1 MYDIRGLK
9 SLNSVYDAI
18 LGALFPFPSQQ
29 MKLLWKCSQDLRN
42 ERPEVE
48 RWENRLSFHNL
59 LSISGGKKVEYLWE
73 SFILSLFSICS
84 FYLSSISILPVF
96 YVYSYPNETQPL
108 VTRVSRDR
116 LSLSSPFQLVAT
128 IIDYAHLIG
137 G

>member
-1 MYDIRGLK
+1 MLQLI
-9 SLNSVYDAI
+9 
-18 LGALFPFPSQQ
+18 
-29 MKLLWKCSQDLRN
+29 
-42 ERPEVE
+42 
-48 RWENRLSFHNL
+48 
-59 LSISGGKKVEYLWE
+59 
-73 SFILSLFSICS
+73 LFSPDSIVPS
-84 FYLSSISILPVF
+84 GAALLSSISILPVF